1 MYALASDFDETLF
14 FLNREEKISKSDI
27 NQIKLWQS
35 NGQLFGMCTGRPLSG
50 IEDYLDE
57 LPDLDFII
65 VSNGA
70 LILNCYHEVIYEKCL
85 KREIV
90 EDIIE
95 KYHNSYQLT
104 IQANGDI
111 YSFDEGVDMPINQII
126 IKDLNQI
133 NPRHYHGISIV
144 TTNEVEAEKLT
155 QELIKKYKFMISI
168 FQNGKYVDIVSNKSS
183 KGEAINFIKEALKI
197 DVVAGIGDS
206 YNDIPLLKA
215 CDVSFTFYNSPVFV
229 KKQATYIVSSICE
242 SIEKLMSI

>member
-35 NGQLFGMCTGRPLSG
+35 NGQLFGICTGRPLSG

-133 NPRHYHGISIV
+133 NPRHYHGI
-144 TTNEVEAEKLT
+144 
-155 QELIKKYKFMISI
+155 
-168 FQNGKYVDIVSNKSS
+168 
-183 KGEAINFIKEALKI
+183 
-197 DVVAGIGDS
+197 
-206 YNDIPLLKA
+206 
-215 CDVSFTFYNSPVFV
+215 
-229 KKQATYIVSSICE
+229 
-242 SIEKLMSI
+242 